1 MAKGKG
7 LGRGIDALISGSYA
21 AEIKKTQPAKP
32 AAAPAETDPAK
43 AAEVSKEAKRTKTAK
58 TAKGAPAASV
68 PSAPLPAAGE
78 DSIRQIRLSQID
90 PNRSQPRESFDEE
103 ALQELAASIREH
115 GVLQP
120 VLVRPAGKRYEIIAG
135 ERRWRAA
142 KLAKCREIPVIVR
155 EMDDAE
161 AMQIALIENIQR
173 EDLNP
178 IEEAAAYQRLMEEYH
193 LTQEETAA
201 KVGKSRAAVANS
213 VRLLKLD
220 PEVRGL
226 LTEKALTEGH
236 ARALLTLEVPELQRQ
251 AAQEVVSRGLTVR
264 ETEKLVRRY
273 LEPPRP
279 AEEEDGHDAEAQRL
293 IYAELE
299 DELRAVTGTRVEIRR
314 GPKERGKILLDYY
327 SLEELERL
335 LELFRRMKD

>member
-7 LGRGIDALISGSYA
+7 LGRGIDALISGGMT
-21 AEIKKTQPAKP
+21 AEKPKVQPTK
-32 AAAPAETDPAK
+32 AAPAP
-43 AAEVSKEAKRTKTAK
+43 
-58 TAKGAPAASV
+58 SV
-68 PSAPLPAAGE
+68 PLPAAEEGGV
-78 DSIRQIRLSQID
+78 RQVRLSQIE
-90 PNRSQPRESFDEE
+90 PNRSQPREAFDEE
-103 ALQELAASIREH
+103 ALSELASSIREH

-155 EMDDAE
+155 EMDDVE

-178 IEEAAAYQRLMEEYH
+178 VEEAAAYQRLIEEYQ
-193 LTQEETAA
+193 LTQEEVATR
-201 KVGKSRAAVANS
+201 VGKSRAAVANCI
-213 VRLLKLD
+213 RLLKLD
-220 PEVRGL
+220 PEVRRMLVDG
-226 LTEKALTEGH
+226 EITEGH
-236 ARALLTLEVPELQRQ
+236 ARALLALEVPELQRQ
-251 AAQEVVSRGLTVR
+251 AAQEIVARKLTVR

-273 LEPPRP
+273 LEPPKP
-279 AEEEDGHDAEAQRL
+279 IEETAEGESEAQRL
-293 IYAELE
+293 VYKDLE
-299 DELRAVTGTRVEIRR
+299 DELRTVTGTKVEIRR
-314 GPKERGKILLDYY
+314 GPKDRGRILLEYY